1 MDTYD
6 NDEDRLLIV
15 DRQLII
21 QRFCSFSNSSSTGT
35 PTKKKSE
42 NPHDLFLELVLIF
55 PGRLIF
61 SMKEAAFQITLYIW
75 HRKECMDRQT
85 GQGIE

>member
-6 NDEDRLLIV
+6 NGEDRLLIV

-35 PTKKKSE
+35 PTKKSE

-55 PGRLIF
+55 PGRFIF
-61 SMKEAAFQITLYIW
+61 SVKEAAFQITLYI
-75 HRKECMDRQT
+75 
-85 GQGIE
+85 